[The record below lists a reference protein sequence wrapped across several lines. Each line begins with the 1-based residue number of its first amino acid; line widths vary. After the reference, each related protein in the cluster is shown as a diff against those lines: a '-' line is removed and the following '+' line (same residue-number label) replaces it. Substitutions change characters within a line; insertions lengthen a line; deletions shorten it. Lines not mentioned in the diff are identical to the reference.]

1 MMDAANNKY
10 DWANGWVTMRWSDM
24 DPSFAGVT
32 VLKSSDKAVCL
43 LADGRDVT
51 PQWFPKSAFRM
62 DKYGAYQPLSWFK
75 SKMTMR
81 QMKAI
86 GYAA

>member
-1 MMDAANNKY
+1 MDTTTKTH
-10 DWANGWVTMRWSDM
+10 DWASGWVMMRWSEL

-32 VLKSSDKAVCL
+32 VLNASDKAVCL

-51 PQWFPKSAFRM
+51 AQWFPKSAFRM
-62 DKYGAYQPLSWFK
+62 DKYGAYQPLPWFK
-75 SKMTMR
+75 QKMSFR